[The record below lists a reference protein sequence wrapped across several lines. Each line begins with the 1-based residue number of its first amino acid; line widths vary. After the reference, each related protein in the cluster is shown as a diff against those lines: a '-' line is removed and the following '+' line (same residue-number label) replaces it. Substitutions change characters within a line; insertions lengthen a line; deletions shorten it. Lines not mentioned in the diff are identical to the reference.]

1 MELVR
6 APAADF
12 APTTPLVTTG
22 GRTDAVERREA
33 QRYGE
38 ARQRAVRQVVP
49 SELHGRLS
57 GYARAMRLL
66 AEMNYTT
73 EQYDGG
79 DEEFWLRYFVEGN
92 EPLQELP
99 WRYHAHRLLPLAA
112 AEWGKVRMMHLIT
125 NLAGRGWHIPKNV
138 TARAEKY
145 H

>member
-1 MELVR
+1 MVSILRQVVELAL

-49 SELHGRLS
+49 SELHGRL
-57 GYARAMRLL
+57 
-66 AEMNYTT
+66 
-73 EQYDGG
+73 
-79 DEEFWLRYFVEGN
+79 V
-92 EPLQELP
+92 P
-99 WRYHAHRLLPLAA
+99 
-112 AEWGKVRMMHLIT
+112 VRMMHLIT

>member
-1 MELVR
+1 MVSILRQVVELAL

-22 GRTDAVERREA
+22 GRTDAVERR
-33 QRYGE
+33 
-38 ARQRAVRQVVP
+38 
-49 SELHGRLS
+49 
-57 GYARAMRLL
+57 
-66 AEMNYTT
+66 
-73 EQYDGG
+73 
-79 DEEFWLRYFVEGN
+79 
-92 EPLQELP
+92 
-99 WRYHAHRLLPLAA
+99 